1 VSAGKKYIAM
11 SCEVTSRLGVD
22 RADDGPKVSD
32 RLGARLLTQGALV
45 CGRYEVSHY
54 IGSGSVGD
62 VVAARHLGLATTVA
76 LKFLRAEHL
85 AVPGASL
92 RFSEAARK
100 NVPLTSEHIA
110 RVYDV
115 DAHKGI
121 PFIAMEDLGPRHLR
135 ALLEAQERFEHKVA
149 VDTVLQVCEALA
161 TAHALGV
168 PHCDIKPENIFAL
181 GPNFENIKV
190 VDCGISARALQLEE
204 ATPQRDSQVRPSAQ
218 PYWAPEQIRDSV
230 AGDVRSDIWSLGCLL
245 FELLAGKSPFD
256 RGNSMSTWV
265 AIIEEAPNPIAD
277 EQRDVP
283 DGLWHVIVRC
293 LRKNPDARFSDT
305 AALADALVPFGSGRY
320 SYYAERCHARLAGV
334 TRSVPLESPAAHH
347 SDDPVSEVRSLPVA
361 VTSPAVGIVR
371 TLVVDPPKLTPEQCK
386 ALEPSQGE
394 LANQPQSH
402 EVAQQHRPRLSLA
415 LLCALLCLL
424 AVCVGTIARKH
435 AAEPRLQ
442 HLVTPR
448 TQNP

>member
-1 VSAGKKYIAM
+1 M

-32 RLGARLLTQGALV
+32 QVGARLLTQGALV

-85 AVPGASL
+85 AVPGAPL

-100 NVPLTSEHIA
+100 NVTLTSEHIA

-115 DAHKGI
+115 DAHKGV

-135 ALLEAQERFEHKVA
+135 ALLEAPERFEHKVA
-149 VDTVLQVCEALA
+149 VDIVLQVCEALA

-168 PHCDIKPENIFAL
+168 VHCDIKPENIFAL

-190 VDCGISARALQLEE
+190 VDCAISARALQLEGE
-204 ATPQRDSQVRPSAQ
+204 TTQRHSQVRPRAQ
-218 PYWAPEQIRDSV
+218 PYWAPEQIRDGA

-256 RGNSMSTWV
+256 RGSSMSTLV
-265 AIIEEAPNPIAD
+265 AIIEEAPNPIAH
-277 EQRDVP
+277 EQHDVP
-283 DGLWHVIVRC
+283 GGLWHVIVRC
-293 LRKNPDARFSDT
+293 LRKNPDARFADI
-305 AALADALVPFGSGRY
+305 AALADALVPFGSGRF
-320 SYYAERCHARLAGV
+320 SYYTERCHARLAGV
-334 TRSVPLESPAAHH
+334 TRSVPPESPSPQH
-347 SDDPVSEVRSLPVA
+347 SDDAVSVVRSLPIA

-371 TLVVDPPKLTPEQCK
+371 TLVLDPPTASKLTPEQCK
-386 ALEPSQGE
+386 VLEPSQGE

-402 EVAQQHRPRLSLA
+402 EVARQHRPTLSLA
-415 LLCALLCLL
+415 FLCALLCLL
-424 AVCVGTIARKH
+424 AVCVGTMARKH

-448 TQNP
+448 TQNQ